1 MTPSTPAILARLIDD
16 RRYTTAPAVAGTT
29 DEFAFVRL
37 RYKLPEEEDS
47 RLIETPVPTADAF
60 ASLDRAPRDARFA
73 AAVAA
78 FGQKLQRA
86 GYTDRYSYDE
96 IIALAQAAKGDD
108 PYGDRAEFINLVRAA
123 AKVDKEK
130 SE

>member
-1 MTPSTPAILARLIDD
+1 M
-16 RRYTTAPAVAGTT
+16 
-29 DEFAFVRL
+29 RL
-37 RYKLPEEEDS
+37 RYKLPEEDES

-60 ASLDRAPRDARFA
+60 SSLGKAPRDARFA

-86 GYTDRYSYDE
+86 GHTDDYSYDE
-96 IIALAQAAKGDD
+96 IIALAQGAKGDD

-123 AKVDKEK
+123 AKIDEAK
-130 SE
+130 S

>member
-1 MTPSTPAILARLIDD
+1 
-16 RRYTTAPAVAGTT
+16 VAGTT

-37 RYKLPEEEDS
+37 RYKLPDEEES
-47 RLIETPVPTADAF
+47 RLIETPVPTADGYS
-60 ASLDRAPRDARFA
+60 SLDNAPRDARFA

-78 FGQKLQRA
+78 FGQKLQRS

-123 AKVDKEK
+123 AKIDRE
-130 SE
+130 SGE